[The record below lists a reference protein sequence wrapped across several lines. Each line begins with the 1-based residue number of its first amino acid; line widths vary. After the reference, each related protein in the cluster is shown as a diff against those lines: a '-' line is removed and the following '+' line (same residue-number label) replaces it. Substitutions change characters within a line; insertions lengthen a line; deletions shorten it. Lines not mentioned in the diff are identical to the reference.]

1 MVSPSCLLYTLA
13 MKSKKEMESKI
24 LKVVQ
29 SEGYRPVKP
38 KVIARQLKL
47 DELGERELKRAIKEL
62 VKRGEIAWGPKHL
75 ILKADRK
82 PKQNERVGVFRR
94 AAAGFG
100 FVTPLDSTATDRS
113 DDIYVPKHKTLDAA
127 DGDTVRIRFSRRRQG
142 ADVRVRG
149 RVLEVVERRTHR
161 FVGTYSEQGR
171 RGLVV
176 VDSGVFESAILVG
189 DAGAK
194 NCRVGDKVVIEMANF
209 PSDHQDGEGVVVE
222 VLGKRGQP
230 GVDTLTVIREFDLP
244 EEFSSAVIEGA
255 RQQAELFDESI
266 PADRTDFTAATVV
279 TIDPKTARDFDDAIS
294 LERIEKGH
302 WRLGV
307 HIADVSHF
315 VPERSVLDDEAYARA
330 TSVYLPDRVI
340 PMLPEVI
347 SNSLASLQPDK
358 IRYTMTAVIEFD
370 SEGVPIATDLHRGV
384 IKSAHRFNYAEIDDY
399 LENDGKWK
407 DRLSEPVFQLVRQMH
422 TLAMILRKR
431 RLDRGAIEL
440 SLPDVRIDLDEDG
453 KVAGAHVEENT
464 ESHQII
470 EEFMLAANEAVAREF
485 SDRELYFIRRV
496 HEPPS
501 PVKLKELTRFFHEMG
516 IDCDSLESRF
526 EIKRV
531 VELAAKMPE
540 AKAIHFSVL
549 RSMQKAVYSPR
560 EVGHYALA
568 SDAYCHFTSP
578 IRRYPDLVIHRMLL
592 ALIAGKKP
600 KYGFDRLAAL
610 GNHCSSMEQ
619 RAEQA
624 ERELT
629 KLKLLNYF
637 AERIGEELEAVVSG
651 VESFGLFAQG
661 VAIPVEGL
669 ISVNNLPD
677 DSYQYDRSART
688 LSGYHSENQYRLGDR
703 ILVRV
708 SFVDTTNRQLE
719 FQLVEV
725 IHSNHRSSSSG
736 RRKTRR
742 SAGQASGRRGDR
754 SKASVKSKSGKKVK
768 SGLTR
773 KSKNRKLKS
782 RKKTKSSK
790 QASSRNGKSVANKK
804 NHRK

>member
-1 MVSPSCLLYTLA
+1 M
-13 MKSKKEMESKI
+13 
-24 LKVVQ
+24 
-29 SEGYRPVKP
+29 
-38 KVIARQLKL
+38 
-47 DELGERELKRAIKEL
+47 
-62 VKRGEIAWGPKHL
+62 
-75 ILKADRK
+75 
-82 PKQNERVGVFRR
+82 
-94 AAAGFG
+94 
-100 FVTPLDSTATDRS
+100 
-113 DDIYVPKHKTLDAA
+113 
-127 DGDTVRIRFSRRRQG
+127 
-142 ADVRVRG
+142 
-149 RVLEVVERRTHR
+149 
-161 FVGTYSEQGR
+161 
-171 RGLVV
+171 
-176 VDSGVFESAILVG
+176 
-189 DAGAK
+189 
-194 NCRVGDKVVIEMANF
+194 
-209 PSDHQDGEGVVVE
+209 
-222 VLGKRGQP
+222 
-230 GVDTLTVIREFDLP
+230 
-244 EEFSSAVIEGA
+244 
-255 RQQAELFDESI
+255 
-266 PADRTDFTAATVV
+266 
-279 TIDPKTARDFDDAIS
+279 
-294 LERIEKGH
+294 
-302 WRLGV
+302 
-307 HIADVSHF
+307 SHF
-315 VPERSVLDDEAYARA
+315 VPERSALDDEAYARA

-407 DRLSEPVFQLVRQMH
+407 DRLSGPVFQLVRQMH

-501 PVKLKELTRFFHEMG
+501 PVKLKELTRFVQEMG

-600 KYGFDRLAAL
+600 RYGFDRLAAL
-610 GNHCSSMEQ
+610 GNHCSSME
-619 RAEQA
+619 
-624 ERELT
+624 
-629 KLKLLNYF
+629 
-637 AERIGEELEAVVSG
+637 
-651 VESFGLFAQG
+651 
-661 VAIPVEGL
+661 
-669 ISVNNLPD
+669 
-677 DSYQYDRSART
+677 AR
-688 LSGYHSENQYRLGDR
+688 
-703 ILVRV
+703 
-708 SFVDTTNRQLE
+708 
-719 FQLVEV
+719 
-725 IHSNHRSSSSG
+725 
-736 RRKTRR
+736 
-742 SAGQASGRRGDR
+742 
-754 SKASVKSKSGKKVK
+754 
-768 SGLTR
+768 
-773 KSKNRKLKS
+773 
-782 RKKTKSSK
+782 
-790 QASSRNGKSVANKK
+790 
-804 NHRK
+804 